1 MNNGLHEVISAA
13 VQDAA
18 RKAGVEGSRP
28 IPQLRTLETNQPAVP
43 GTGLSVHAPAEPG
56 LGLVS
61 RLRRRAASIA
71 DEDARD
77 DDINDSQR
85 MDAGSTVTFAAGPRS
100 TVAKPA
106 EQHESITTRPA
117 TRASPRIGVTPMNV
131 SLNFSD
137 ASAQLGPRGLRLAF
151 WLCGFHDAL
160 MERRRRGEALTE
172 SEELLVNLSSADLV
186 GMRPFVVEMTL
197 GRLHGVVN
205 APGLL
210 KDAEAT
216 GPSSPGPMEV
226 FALTTL
232 RNLSQRACQAL
243 QEEGPEAALGLFGE
257 AGCTLEPL
265 AIFQL
270 VFTAALDLV
279 EAFERMIPTKAK
291 LLVRLA
297 DALDSEVE
305 KI

>member
-1 MNNGLHEVISAA
+1 
-13 VQDAA
+13 
-18 RKAGVEGSRP
+18 
-28 IPQLRTLETNQPAVP
+28 
-43 GTGLSVHAPAEPG
+43 
-56 LGLVS
+56 
-61 RLRRRAASIA
+61 
-71 DEDARD
+71 
-77 DDINDSQR
+77 
-85 MDAGSTVTFAAGPRS
+85 
-100 TVAKPA
+100 
-106 EQHESITTRPA
+106 
-117 TRASPRIGVTPMNV
+117 
-131 SLNFSD
+131 
-137 ASAQLGPRGLRLAF
+137 
-151 WLCGFHDAL
+151 

-243 QEEGPEAALGLFGE
+243 QDEGPEAALGLFGE